1 MSSKLDPFVFNIT
14 PSEALTETL
23 DATCLFPATTAATVI
38 SPVDRFI
45 ENSNRLSIIYA
56 NSPFKEAFTPEL
68 GAVLLLGHV
77 SAVESYLRG
86 VVRRLVHI
94 DEHTERL
101 ASPKELTYFAASHH
115 EKDLL
120 PEALLE
126 SISFSNAA
134 TVSFTLKEFCGITGM
149 GNGNFPKELKPV
161 FDKYSDIC
169 QLRHCCVHRFGLLG
183 AGNAHKLGLPK
194 GAPQIEKPL
203 SLSIDALEDI
213 SSILQKFVLSLNAYI
228 YRDVLERT
236 FSRSR
241 LNTANEAEHQYDSLW
256 ALDFSKDE
264 VRFSQYHSLFAVT
277 VVNPLSPSRRASY
290 DAFLQWMQ
298 ETLAGRARVM
308 QRAAQQRAAQV
319 QSAGTEVPAAANTP
333 SSPAMSAEAAVVT
346 KRPFKIYVASIFAK
360 LNAYFFRH

>member
-1 MSSKLDPFVFNIT
+1 MASKLEPFVFNIT

-23 DATCLFPATTAATVI
+23 DATLLFPATARSTVI

-45 ENSNRLSIIYA
+45 ENSNRLSVIYA
-56 NSPFKEAFTPEL
+56 NSPFREAFTPEL

-86 VVRRLVHI
+86 AVRGLVHV
-94 DEHTERL
+94 DEHTEFL

-115 EKDLL
+115 ERDLL

-183 AGNAHKLGLPK
+183 ASNAHKLGLPK
-194 GAPQIEKPL
+194 GSPQIEMPL
-203 SLSIDALEDI
+203 SLTVDMLEDI

-236 FSRSR
+236 FSRSS
-241 LNTANEAEHQYDSLW
+241 LNTSDESEHQYDATW
-256 ALDFSKDE
+256 ALDFSQDRA
-264 VRFSQYHSLFAVT
+264 RFAQYHSLFAVT
-277 VVNPLSPSRRASY
+277 AVTPQSPSLQASY
-290 DAFLQWMQ
+290 DAFLLWIQD
-298 ETLAGRARVM
+298 TLAERARVM
-308 QRAAQQRAAQV
+308 QQRAAQQRAQQRAAPA
-319 QSAGTEVPAAANTP
+319 QSAGAPAAPNVPPAPSPNQSPSPTLPNT
-333 SSPAMSAEAAVVT
+333 
-346 KRPFKIYVASIFAK
+346 
-360 LNAYFFRH
+360 

>member
-1 MSSKLDPFVFNIT
+1 MASKLEPFVFNIT

-23 DATCLFPATTAATVI
+23 DAKLLFPATAISTVI

-45 ENSNRLSIIYA
+45 ENSNRLSVIYA
-56 NSPFKEAFTPEL
+56 NSPFREAFTPEL

-86 VVRRLVHI
+86 VVRGLVHI
-94 DEHTERL
+94 DEHTEFL

-115 EKDLL
+115 ARDLL

-149 GNGNFPKELKPV
+149 GNGSFPKELKSV

-183 AGNAHKLGLPK
+183 ASNAHKLGLPK
-194 GAPQIEKPL
+194 GSPQIEKPL
-203 SLSIDALEDI
+203 SLTIDMLEDI

-228 YRDVLERT
+228 YKDVLERT
-236 FSRSR
+236 FSRSS
-241 LNTANEAEHQYDSLW
+241 LNTPVESEHQYDAKW
-256 ALDFSKDE
+256 ALDFAQDE
-264 VRFSQYHSLFAVT
+264 ARFSRYHSLFAVT
-277 VVNPLSPSRRASY
+277 AVNPPSPSQRASY
-290 DAFLQWMQ
+290 DAFLLWIQD
-298 ETLAGRARVM
+298 TLTERARVM
-308 QRAAQQRAAQV
+308 QRAAQQRAQQRAAPA
-319 QSAGTEVPAAANTP
+319 QSAGAQAAPNVAPTPAPAPRPNPNP
-333 SSPAMSAEAAVVT
+333 SPTLSKT
-346 KRPFKIYVASIFAK
+346 GLIAK
-360 LNAYFFRH
+360 LRALF

>member
-1 MSSKLDPFVFNIT
+1 MASKLEPFVFNIT

-23 DATCLFPATTAATVI
+23 DATLLFPATATSTVI

-45 ENSNRLSIIYA
+45 ENSNRLSVIYA
-56 NSPFKEAFTPEL
+56 NSPFRESFTPEL

-86 VVRRLVHI
+86 VVRGLVHV
-94 DEHTERL
+94 DEHTESL

-115 EKDLL
+115 ERDLL

-183 AGNAHKLGLPK
+183 ASNAHRLGLPK
-194 GAPQIEKPL
+194 GSPQIEKPL
-203 SLSIDALEDI
+203 SLTIDMLEDI

-228 YRDVLERT
+228 YQDVLQRT
-236 FSRSR
+236 FSRSS
-241 LNTANEAEHQYDSLW
+241 LNTPDESEHQYDTKW
-256 ALDFSKDE
+256 ALNFSQDE
-264 VRFSQYHSLFAVT
+264 VRFARYHSLFAVT
-277 VVNPLSPSRRASY
+277 AVNPPSPSLRVSY
-290 DAFLQWMQ
+290 DKFLQWIQ
-298 ETLAGRARVM
+298 DTLADRAKKM
-308 QRAAQQRAAQV
+308 QMAAQQRVQQRAAPA
-319 QSAGTEVPAAANTP
+319 QSSSTPAAPNVPPAHKP
-333 SSPAMSAEAAVVT
+333 SPSPT
-346 KRPFKIYVASIFAK
+346 LPKTGLLAK
-360 LNAYFFRH
+360 LRALLGY

>member
-1 MSSKLDPFVFNIT
+1 MASKLEPFSFNIT

-23 DATCLFPATTAATVI
+23 DATLLFPATATSSVI

-45 ENSNRLSIIYA
+45 ENSNRLSVIYA
-56 NSPFKEAFTPEL
+56 NSPFRGAFTPEL

-77 SAVESYLRG
+77 SAVESFLRG
-86 VVRRLVHI
+86 VVRGLVHV
-94 DEHTERL
+94 DEHTEHL

-115 EKDLL
+115 SRDLL

-149 GNGNFPKELKPV
+149 GSGNFPKELKPV

-183 AGNAHKLGLPK
+183 ASNAHKLRLPK

-203 SLSIDALEDI
+203 SLTVDMLEDI

-228 YRDVLERT
+228 YQDVLERT
-236 FSRSR
+236 FSRSS
-241 LNTANEAEHQYDSLW
+241 LNTPDKSEHQYDAKW
-256 ALDFSKDE
+256 ALDFELDE
-264 VRFSQYHSLFAVT
+264 TRFARYHSVFAVT
-277 VVNPLSPSRRASY
+277 TVNPASPNLRASY
-290 DAFLQWMQ
+290 DAFLLWIQD
-298 ETLAGRARVM
+298 TLAERARVM
-308 QRAAQQRAAQV
+308 QRAAQQLAQQRAAPV
-319 QSAGTEVPAAANTP
+319 QPVSASAAPDVTPALTPNTG
-333 SSPAMSAEAAVVT
+333 S
-346 KRPFKIYVASIFAK
+346 
-360 LNAYFFRH
+360 

>member
-1 MSSKLDPFVFNIT
+1 MVSKLEPFVFNIT

-23 DATCLFPATTAATVI
+23 DATLLFPATATSTVI

-45 ENSNRLSIIYA
+45 ENSNRLSVIYA
-56 NSPFKEAFTPEL
+56 NSPFRESFTPEL

-86 VVRRLVHI
+86 VVRGLVHV
-94 DEHTERL
+94 DEHTESL

-115 EKDLL
+115 ERDLL

-183 AGNAHKLGLPK
+183 ASNAHRLGLPK
-194 GAPQIEKPL
+194 GSPQIEKPL
-203 SLSIDALEDI
+203 SLTIDMLEDI

-228 YRDVLERT
+228 YQDVLQRT
-236 FSRSR
+236 FSRSS
-241 LNTANEAEHQYDSLW
+241 LNTLDESEHQYDAKW
-256 ALDFSKDE
+256 ALNFSQDE
-264 VRFSQYHSLFAVT
+264 VRFARYHSLFAVT
-277 VVNPLSPSRRASY
+277 AVNPPSPSLRVSY
-290 DAFLQWMQ
+290 DEFLQWIQ
-298 ETLAGRARVM
+298 DTLADRAKKM
-308 QRAAQQRAAQV
+308 QMAAQQRVQQRAAPS
-319 QSAGTEVPAAANTP
+319 QSASASAAPNVPPAHKP
-333 SSPAMSAEAAVVT
+333 SPSPTLPKTGLLARLRALLG
-346 KRPFKIYVASIFAK
+346 Y
-360 LNAYFFRH
+360 

>member
-1 MSSKLDPFVFNIT
+1 MALKLEPFVFNIT
-14 PSEALTETL
+14 PSEALTESL
-23 DATCLFPATTAATVI
+23 DATLLFPSTALSTSI

-45 ENSNRLSIIYA
+45 ENSNRLSVIYA
-56 NSPFKEAFTPEL
+56 NSPFREAFTPEL

-86 VVRRLVHI
+86 VVRGLVLV
-94 DEHTERL
+94 DEHTEFL
-101 ASPKELTYFAASHH
+101 ASPKELSYFAASHH
-115 EKDLL
+115 ARDLL

-183 AGNAHKLGLPK
+183 ASNAHKLGLPK
-194 GAPQIEKPL
+194 GSPQIEKPL
-203 SLSIDALEDI
+203 SLTIDMLEDI

-236 FSRSR
+236 FSRSS
-241 LNTANEAEHQYDSLW
+241 LNTLDISEHQYDAKW
-256 ALDFSKDE
+256 ALDFAQDE
-264 VRFSQYHSLFAVT
+264 ERFAQYHSLFAVT
-277 VVNPLSPSRRASY
+277 AVNPPSPSLRDSY
-290 DAFLQWMQ
+290 DAFLSWIQD
-298 ETLAGRARVM
+298 TLAERARVM
-308 QRAAQQRAAQV
+308 QRAAQQRAQQRAAPA
-319 QSAGTEVPAAANTP
+319 QSAGASAAPSVPPAPAPAPNP
-333 SSPAMSAEAAVVT
+333 SPSPTLT
-346 KRPFKIYVASIFAK
+346 KTGFLAK
-360 LNAYFFRH
+360 LRAFFGA

>member
-1 MSSKLDPFVFNIT
+1 MALKLEPFAFNIT

-23 DATCLFPATTAATVI
+23 DAALLFPATATSTAI
-38 SPVDRFI
+38 SPIDRFI
-45 ENSNRLSIIYA
+45 ENSNRLSVIYA
-56 NSPFKEAFTPEL
+56 NSPFRESFTPEL

-86 VVRRLVHI
+86 VVRGLVHV
-94 DEHTERL
+94 DEHTEFL

-115 EKDLL
+115 ARELL

-126 SISFSNAA
+126 SISFSNAS

-183 AGNAHKLGLPK
+183 ASNAHKLGLPK
-194 GAPQIEKPL
+194 GSPQIEMAL
-203 SLSIDALEDI
+203 SLTVDMLEDI

-228 YRDVLERT
+228 YKDVLERT

-241 LNTANEAEHQYDSLW
+241 LNTPDESEHQYDAKW
-256 ALDFSKDE
+256 ALDFAQDE
-264 VRFSQYHSLFAVT
+264 ARFSRYHSLFAVT
-277 VVNPLSPSRRASY
+277 TVNPPSRNLRSSY
-290 DAFLQWMQ
+290 DAFLLWIQD
-298 ETLAGRARVM
+298 TLAERARGM
-308 QRAAQQRAAQV
+308 QRAAQQRAQQRAAPA
-319 QSAGTEVPAAANTP
+319 QSAGAPAALNVPPAPPPNP
-333 SSPAMSAEAAVVT
+333 SSSPTSSKT
-346 KRPFKIYVASIFAK
+346 GLFAK
-360 LNAYFFRH
+360 LKAFFGV

>member
-1 MSSKLDPFVFNIT
+1 MASKIEPFAFNIT
-14 PSEALTETL
+14 PSGALTETL
-23 DATCLFPATTAATVI
+23 DAALLFPTTATSTAN

-45 ENSNRLSIIYA
+45 ENSNRLSVIYA
-56 NSPFKEAFTPEL
+56 NSPFREAFTSEL

-86 VVRRLVHI
+86 VVRGLVHV
-94 DEHTERL
+94 DEHTEFL

-115 EKDLL
+115 ARDLL

-183 AGNAHKLGLPK
+183 ASNAHKLGLPK
-194 GAPQIEKPL
+194 GSPQIEQPL
-203 SLSIDALEDI
+203 SLTIDILEDI

-228 YRDVLERT
+228 YQDVLART
-236 FSRSR
+236 FSRSS
-241 LNTANEAEHQYDSLW
+241 LNTPDEAEQQYDAKW
-256 ALDFSKDE
+256 ALDFAQDKA
-264 VRFSQYHSLFAVT
+264 RFAQYHSLFAVT
-277 VVNPLSPSRRASY
+277 AVNPPSPSLRASY
-290 DAFLQWMQ
+290 DAFVLWIQD
-298 ETLAGRARVM
+298 TLAERARVM
-308 QRAAQQRAAQV
+308 QRAAQQRAQQRAAPAK
-319 QSAGTEVPAAANTP
+319 SSDAPAVPSIPPAPAPNPNP
-333 SSPAMSAEAAVVT
+333 SPTLSKKGLLV
-346 KRPFKIYVASIFAK
+346 K
-360 LNAYFFRH
+360 LRDFLGV